1 MAELKIRDG
10 DYQRRGSGLAKVD
23 GTEALLQRVLF
34 KLTARRGAFPVVESL
49 GSRLWQ
55 LGQLP
60 PSAREAAAKQYVAEA
75 LAEEEGVRVERV
87 ALTQTG
93 DRAALRME
101 LLWQGQT
108 LPVTVELRM

>member
-34 KLTARRGAFPVVESL
+34 KLTARRGAFPFVESL

-55 LGQLP
+55 
-60 PSAREAAAKQYVAEA
+60 QYAAEA
-75 LAEEEGVRVERV
+75 LRDEGLTVEDVTLQERPDGTV
-87 ALTQTG
+87 AMT
-93 DRAALRME
+93 AALRGDGRQA
-101 LLWQGQT
+101 LS
-108 LPVTVELRM
+108 VTVDIR